1 MAPVLDDLERRT
13 LASVVRRQK
22 YLNNPR
28 FKFTTITPIAS
39 RLVLADGYE
48 ERDGRGDYQVGV
60 YSKGF
65 TKPRQPSC

>member
-1 MAPVLDDLERRT
+1 MASRT
-13 LASVVRRQK
+13 SRSTSGWSLAG
-22 YLNNPR
+22 
-28 FKFTTITPIAS
+28 KFTTITPIAS

-65 TKPRQPSC
+65 KKPRQPSC